1 MHKTLANFVADIN
14 SRGVIKKSRF
24 DVVVKDTTFINLGLQ
39 LRCEGVKI
47 PGIQALT
54 QEFKQYGGKPNMKLP
69 SGRAH
74 EDITLT
80 FLLSKSMAE
89 RHFFE
94 NWIHNVTNF
103 ENNNVTY
110 YAEAA
115 KDVDIN
121 IYDEAQEVGF
131 AESRLL
137 PPSSAAPGTPSS
149 SNGSIGSNTSRAAGQ
164 SIILNKITLLSAIP
178 TRIESIDASWADNDQ
193 LLRFSVMLT
202 YEQIVYHK
210 IGSNKNFSY
219 QGLLF

>member
-14 SRGVIKKSRF
+14 SRGVVKKSRF
-24 DVVVKDTTFINLGLQ
+24 DVVVKDPIFTNLGLQ

-94 NWIHNVTNF
+94 NWIHNITNF
-103 ENNNVTY
+103 ETNNVAY
-110 YAEAA
+110 YTEAA

-131 AESRLL
+131 ADSRLL
-137 PPSSAAPGTPSS
+137 PLIAAPENLPP
-149 SNGSIGSNTSRAAGQ
+149 NIPSNTNRSVGQ
-164 SIILNKITLLSAIP
+164 SILLNKITLLSAIP
-178 TRIESIDASWADNDQ
+178 TRIDNIDASWADNDQ
-193 LLRFSVMLT
+193 LLRFSVSLT

-210 IGSNKNFSY
+210 SGSNKGFSY
-219 QGLLF
+219 QGLSF